1 MLGISKFRLMLVE
14 TKRMIIL
21 DLFNQF
27 KKSLAFLKERF
38 ALFVYRLGV
47 DISPFP
53 QVAQQDLFHT
63 QLRHTANRFFSKK

>member
-27 KKSLAFLKERF
+27 KKSLAFLKDT
-38 ALFVYRLGV
+38 VCSV
-47 DISPFP
+47 CISP
-53 QVAQQDLFHT
+53 
-63 QLRHTANRFFSKK
+63 RC